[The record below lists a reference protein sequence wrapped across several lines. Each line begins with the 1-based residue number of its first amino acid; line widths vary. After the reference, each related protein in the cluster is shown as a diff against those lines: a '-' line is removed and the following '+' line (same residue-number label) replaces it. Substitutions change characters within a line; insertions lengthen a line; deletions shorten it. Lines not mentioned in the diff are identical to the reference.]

1 MLHNLTERCLLLLLA
16 LVVISLC
23 APFSGAQKSAAPS
36 ATPPAATAKSPSP
49 LSTAKAQLDHGDL
62 ESGEKTL
69 WSILSS
75 EPTNQEAL
83 TMLGVIRGRERR
95 YAEAE
100 ALFRRVLQLNPKS
113 IVASRNL
120 AGALLAQDKPDDA
133 IQQYN
138 QTIQLSPQD
147 SDLKIE
153 VAKLDLERGNFA
165 GALSTLDTIKPAH
178 FPPAAVPLKAASL
191 LGVGRRSDAQALISG
206 VQGSSGAALDL
217 AQVFID
223 ANDSGSALKT
233 LSLVNLSLANPVP
246 KGMAVR
252 VYYLK
257 GRALRQKGETVAALT
272 SFRQALA
279 ADPKSVE
286 TLIAMGEIFA
296 AENKHADSLMMLEKA
311 RALSPDSR
319 DVLRHLIVEAM
330 QAGQNDRGLE
340 AAQDLQRKSS
350 ELDDRYLVA
359 SVMLQQKQ
367 YLPASHILEDYV
379 TQRPQDAK
387 AYLGLGM
394 AYLSLLRYADARQ
407 ALERSL
413 QLNPSLAEGHYQ
425 LGLLAGQQGSRQE
438 AIEHWQKAVD
448 LQPHHAQ
455 ALFFLG
461 TAYLESG
468 SLAEAES
475 AFQRSLAA
483 DPSNM
488 KTEYD
493 LALVQNKLGKS
504 EEAKQHFERYRN
516 MQEAE
521 HTTAGNPPKA
531 SDHP

>member
-1 MLHNLTERCLLLLLA
+1 MLHNLTERRLLLPLA
-16 LVVISLC
+16 LVVVSLC
-23 APFSGAQKSAAPS
+23 AAPFSQAQKSAAP
-36 ATPPAATAKSPSP
+36 PAAPAKSASP

-83 TMLGVIRGRERR
+83 TMLGIVRGRERR

-153 VAKLDLERGNFA
+153 VAKLDLGRGNFA
-165 GALSTLDTIKPAH
+165 GALSTLDTIRPGH

-191 LGVGRRSDAQALISG
+191 LGVGRRSDAEGLIPQ
-206 VQGSSGAALDL
+206 VKGSSGAALDL

-223 ANDSGSALKT
+223 ADDFGAALKT
-233 LSLVNLSLANPVP
+233 LSLVNPDP
-246 KGMAVR
+246 KGVAAR

-257 GRALRQKGETVAALT
+257 GRALRQKGEAVAAMT

-279 ADPKSVE
+279 TDPTSVE
-286 TLIAMGEIFA
+286 TLVAMAELFA
-296 AENKHADSLMMLEKA
+296 AESKHADSLTMLEKA
-311 RALSPDSR
+311 RELSPDSR
-319 DVLRHLIVEAM
+319 EVLRHLIVEAM
-330 QAGQNDRGLE
+330 QAGRNDRGLE

-359 SVMLQQKQ
+359 SVMIQQKQ
-367 YLPASHILEDYV
+367 YLPATRILEDYV

-387 AYLGLGM
+387 AYLGLGI
-394 AYLSLLRYADARQ
+394 AYLSLLRYTDARE
-407 ALERSL
+407 ALEHSL
-413 QLNPSLAEGHYQ
+413 QINPSLAEGHYQ

-438 AIEHWQKAVD
+438 AIQHWQRAVD

-461 TAYLESG
+461 TVYLESG
-468 SLAEAES
+468 DLAEAES
-475 AFQRSLAA
+475 AFLRSLAA

-493 LALVQNKLGKS
+493 LALVLNKLGKS

-521 HTTAGNPPKA
+521 HTASGNPPQA

>member
-1 MLHNLTERCLLLLLA
+1 MLHNLTERRSLVLPLA
-16 LVVISLC
+16 LVVASLC
-23 APFSGAQKSAAPS
+23 AAPFARAQKSVA
-36 ATPPAATAKSPSP
+36 PPAAPVKSASP
-49 LSTAKAQLDHGDL
+49 LSTLATAKAQLDHGDL

-69 WSILSS
+69 WTILSS
-75 EPTNQEAL
+75 DPTNQEAL

-138 QTIQLSPQD
+138 QAIQLSPQD

-153 VAKLDLERGNFA
+153 VAKLDLARGNFA
-165 GALSTLDTIKPAH
+165 GALSTLDTIKSAQ

-191 LGVGRRSDAQALISG
+191 LGVGRRSDAQALIPR

-217 AQVFID
+217 ARVFIEAD
-223 ANDSGSALKT
+223 DSAAALKT
-233 LSLVNLSLANPVP
+233 LSLVNPVP
-246 KGMAVR
+246 KGIAAR

-257 GRALRQKGETVAALT
+257 GRALRQKGETVAAT
-272 SFRQALA
+272 ASFRQALA

-286 TLIAMGEIFA
+286 TLVAMGEAFA
-296 AENKHADSLMMLEKA
+296 AENKHADSLTMLEKA

-319 DVLRHLIVEAM
+319 EVLRHLIVEAM
-330 QAGQNDRGLE
+330 EAGQNDRGLE
-340 AAQDLQRKSS
+340 AAQDLQRKSF

-359 SVMLQQKQ
+359 SVMIQQKQ
-367 YLPASHILEDYV
+367 YLPATHILEDYV

-394 AYLSLLRYADARQ
+394 SYLSLLRYADARQ
-407 ALERSL
+407 ALEHSL

-438 AIEHWQKAVD
+438 AIEHWQRAVE

-468 SLAEAES
+468 NLAEAES

-493 LALVQNKLGKS
+493 LALVLNKLGKS

>member
-1 MLHNLTERCLLLLLA
+1 MLHNLTERRLPLPLA
-16 LVVISLC
+16 LVVVSLC
-23 APFSGAQKSAAPS
+23 VPPFSGTQKSAA
-36 ATPPAATAKSPSP
+36 PPAATAKSASP
-49 LSTAKAQLDHGDL
+49 LSTLSTAKAQLDHGDL

-83 TMLGVIRGRERR
+83 TMLGVIRDREQR

-138 QTIQLSPQD
+138 QAIQLSPQD

-153 VAKLDLERGNFA
+153 VAKLDLARGNFA
-165 GALSTLDTIKPAH
+165 GALSTLDTIKSAQ

-191 LGVGRRSDAQALISG
+191 LGVGRRSDAQALIPR

-223 ANDSGSALKT
+223 ANDSDAALKT
-233 LSLVNLSLANPVP
+233 LSLVNPAP
-246 KGMAVR
+246 KGGAAR

-257 GRALRQKGETVAALT
+257 GRALRQKGETVAAMT

-286 TLIAMGEIFA
+286 TLIAMGETFA
-296 AENKHADSLMMLEKA
+296 AENKHADSLTMLEKA

-319 DVLRHLIVEAM
+319 EVLRHLIVEAM
-330 QAGQNDRGLE
+330 EAGQNDRGLE
-340 AAQDLQRKSS
+340 AAQDLQRKST

-359 SVMLQQKQ
+359 SVMIQQKQ

-394 AYLSLLRYADARQ
+394 AYLSLLRYTDARQ

-438 AIEHWQKAVD
+438 AIQQWQRAVD

-468 SLAEAES
+468 SLPEAES

-483 DPSNM
+483 DPGNM

-493 LALVQNKLGKS
+493 LALVLNKLGKA

-516 MQEAE
+516 MQESE
-521 HTTAGNPPKA
+521 HTTAGNPPKE
-531 SDHP
+531 